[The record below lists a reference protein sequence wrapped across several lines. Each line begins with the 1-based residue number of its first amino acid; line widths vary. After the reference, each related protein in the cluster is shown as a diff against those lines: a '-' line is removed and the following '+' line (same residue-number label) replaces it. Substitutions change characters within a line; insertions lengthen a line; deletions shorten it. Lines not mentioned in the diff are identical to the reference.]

1 MMKTFVKVLC
11 VLALAVAL
19 FLFVVRFKDGP
30 LAIIAGGPLT
40 SGKLVPSEGV
50 DFSFAKDIETIELQ
64 LLDPPRSRTTW
75 VVFHDGHLY
84 VPSGFMDVPIWK
96 QWPEEAVDDG
106 RAIARIDGVRYPFQL
121 ERVVDRRTWQ
131 KTRMLS
137 GRKYNLS
144 DWDSGKEP
152 GPEEWNLVWIFRLS
166 PRSLEGS

>member
-75 VVFHDGHLY
+75 VVF
-84 VPSGFMDVPIWK
+84 
-96 QWPEEAVDDG
+96 
-106 RAIARIDGVRYPFQL
+106 
-121 ERVVDRRTWQ
+121 
-131 KTRMLS
+131 
-137 GRKYNLS
+137 
-144 DWDSGKEP
+144 
-152 GPEEWNLVWIFRLS
+152 
-166 PRSLEGS
+166 